1 MQVVLGTSFQ
11 WATSCENLLPV
22 TSEKSQYVIFQICS
36 HRLTGFGLSAS
47 EKMLSYQPLHVII
60 TFHVRLIF
68 QLSNLVTLLLTFFKY
83 LSFFVF
89 VGFAVY
95 RALWITMF
103 YSSMFLGLSLHCHIL
118 FALSLA
124 RKHSLLDI

>member
-1 MQVVLGTSFQ
+1 MQVVLGPSFQ

-22 TSEKSQYVIFQICS
+22 TSEKSQYVFFQICS
-36 HRLTGFGLSAS
+36 HCLTGFGLSAL

-68 QLSNLVTLLLTFFKY
+68 QPSNLVTLLLTFFKY
-83 LSFFVF
+83 FKYLYFFVF

-95 RALWITMF
+95 TALWINMF

-118 FALSLA
+118 FALSLV
-124 RKHSLLDI
+124 S